1 MPAREIPRNEWIDF
15 TSRFG
20 SDYRGRP
27 ITIQVF
33 YFDGGPKF
41 VARTLPLRDISADPN
56 GNGSISI
63 TAGQGWDEHV
73 MHRVDAPS
81 EFSVEETRGQTDAE
95 LRIRFRDGTMT
106 LVYVD
111 PAQ

>member
-1 MPAREIPRNEWIDF
+1 MDRLYQPFWERLSGKAYHD
-15 TSRFG
+15 S
-20 SDYRGRP
+20 
-27 ITIQVF
+27 VF
-33 YFDGGPKF
+33 YFDGGPKSA
-41 VARTLPLRDISADPN
+41 ARRLPLRDISADPN
-56 GNGSISI
+56 GDGSISI

-95 LRIRFRDGTMT
+95 LRIRSRDGTMT